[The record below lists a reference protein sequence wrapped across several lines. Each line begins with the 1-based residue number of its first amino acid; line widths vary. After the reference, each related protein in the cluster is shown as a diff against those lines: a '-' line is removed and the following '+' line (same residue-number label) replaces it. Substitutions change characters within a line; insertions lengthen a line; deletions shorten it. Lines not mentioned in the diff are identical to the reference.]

1 MPTRKVTITIDEDVL
16 ATLRGLAE
24 QAGLPLSTY
33 VTRAA
38 EHHARIQDGL
48 AAMREWEQEHGAFTD
63 DELAEADL
71 DIARAK
77 ATARLPQSSRSRA
90 S

>member
-1 MPTRKVTITIDEDVL
+1 MSTSKVTITIDDDVL
-16 ATLRGLAE
+16 ATLRRLAAE
-24 QAGLPLSTY
+24 AGLPLSTY

-48 AAMREWEQEHGAFTD
+48 AAMREWQEEHGAFT
-63 DELAEADL
+63 EEEIAEARAAL
-71 DIARAK
+71 DAAEAAARAPRR
-77 ATARLPQSSRSRA
+77 RLA

>member
-1 MPTRKVTITIDEDVL
+1 MATRKVTITIDEAVL
-16 ATLRGLAE
+16 ATLRSLAE

-48 AAMREWEQEHGAFTD
+48 AAMREWEQEHGAFTE
-63 DELAEADL
+63 DEIAEADAA
-71 DIARAK
+71 IAEAK
-77 ATARLPQSSRSRA
+77 AAARVSRQMA

>member
-1 MPTRKVTITIDEDVL
+1 MATRKVTITIDEAVL
-16 ATLRGLAE
+16 VTLRSLAE

-48 AAMREWEQEHGAFTD
+48 AAMREWEQEHGAFTE
-63 DELAEADL
+63 DEIAEADV
-71 DIARAK
+71 DIAQAK
-77 ATARLPQSSRSRA
+77 AAARLPQSRA

>member
-1 MPTRKVTITIDEDVL
+1 MSTRKVTITIDESVL
-16 ATLRGLAE
+16 ATLRSLAE

-48 AAMREWEQEHGAFTD
+48 AAVQEWEQEHGAFTD
-63 DELAEADL
+63 DEFAAADAA
-71 DIARAK
+71 IADATGAARVPRRAG
-77 ATARLPQSSRSRA
+77 
-90 S
+90 

>member
-1 MPTRKVTITIDEDVL
+1 VATRKVTITIDETVL

-48 AAMREWEQEHGAFTD
+48 AAMREWEQEHGAFTEH
-63 DELAEADL
+63 ELAEADAA
-71 DIARAK
+71 IAEVMGA
-77 ATARLPQSSRSRA
+77 ARTPRQESS
-90 S
+90 

>member
-1 MPTRKVTITIDEDVL
+1 MATRKVTITIDEAVL
-16 ATLRGLAE
+16 ATLRSLAE

-48 AAMREWEQEHGAFTD
+48 AAMREWEQEHGAFTE
-63 DELAEADL
+63 DELAEADAA
-71 DIARAK
+71 IAEVMG
-77 ATARLPQSSRSRA
+77 ATRTPRPDA